1 MAAKKNTKS
10 TWTAIRQ
17 HLKSL
22 ESDALIALIKDL
34 HDSSPTNRNFL
45 RARVSAAEGGADSLE
60 SYRKRVTEPFYP
72 LRGEAKLKLGEA
84 RKAIREYRK
93 AIREYRKAT
102 SNIPGTIELLLTY
115 VEAGTRFTNE
125 NGDIDERFYD
135 SLSSALGEM
144 AALLKKEKPSAW
156 LAVEQRLAKLDAETH
171 FIGWGY
177 GDHVSWIYEGLL
189 KHFSKPI

>member
-1 MAAKKNTKS
+1 MSKTTKP

-34 HDSSPTNRNFL
+34 HDSSPANRNFL
-45 RARVSAAEGGADSLE
+45 HARITTAEGGADSLA
-60 SYRKRVTEPFYP
+60 SYRKRVIEPFYP
-72 LRGEAKLKLGEA
+72 SRGEAKLKLGEA
-84 RKAIREYRK
+84 RR

-125 NGDIDERFYD
+125 YGDIDERLYD